1 MTEAMEDRFRTVEKR
16 FEELTENFRQGRISK
31 LEFIDSLKQL
41 RFRDEEGKF
50 WMVGAQSGAW
60 HYFDYEKNDWVKSS
74 PPALGSHKAICI
86 YCGFENDIEAEVCA
100 KCGGEPTGGEDGPEM
115 GGYPSARAE
124 KGQGASRSIAA
135 VFGPEAAQQGGI
147 RVIWRVNTT
156 SAFLFSGVFGAFLGL
171 LVGLVVGVSNI
182 FPGFTAAL
190 PRFFVDIQGKLPG
203 AIIYPTFGAIFGFSV
218 IGGTGFL
225 SAVLGNF
232 VLSLVGGLKI
242 QTGKGPGGRA
252 S

>member
-60 HYFDYEKNDWVKSS
+60 HYFDYEKNDWIKSA

-86 YCGFENDIEAEVCA
+86 YCGFENDLEAEVCA
-100 KCGGEPTGGEDGPEM
+100 KCGGERADAEEGTEM

-124 KGQGASRSIAA
+124 KEQGAARSIPA
-135 VFGPEAAQQGGI
+135 VTGQEAAQQGV
-147 RVIWRVNTT
+147 RVIWRMDTT
-156 SAFLFSGVFGAFLGL
+156 SAFLFTGVFGAFLGL

-190 PRFFVDIQGKLPG
+190 PQFFIDIQGKLPG
-203 AIIYPTFGAIFGFSV
+203 AIIYPIFGAVMGFV
-218 IGGTGFL
+218 VVGGTGFL

-242 QTGKGPGGRA
+242 QIGKGPGGR
-252 S
+252 SS